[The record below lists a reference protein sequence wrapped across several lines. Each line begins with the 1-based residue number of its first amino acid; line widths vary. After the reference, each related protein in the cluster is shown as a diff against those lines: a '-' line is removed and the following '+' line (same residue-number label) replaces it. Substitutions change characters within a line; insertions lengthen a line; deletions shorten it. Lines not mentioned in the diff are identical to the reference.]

1 MKKSILCI
9 QNQKTAI
16 IYLLTV
22 SKEDKTM
29 GTTREKE
36 IFQNGKRINCMER
49 YKNPKSVGI
58 Q

>member
-49 YKNPKSVGI
+49 
-58 Q
+58 